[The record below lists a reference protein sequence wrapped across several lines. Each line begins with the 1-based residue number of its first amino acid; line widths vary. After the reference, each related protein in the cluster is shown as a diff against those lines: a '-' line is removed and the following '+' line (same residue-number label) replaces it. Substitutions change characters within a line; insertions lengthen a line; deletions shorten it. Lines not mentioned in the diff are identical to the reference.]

1 MRASFLVLGPLL
13 ARFGKARVST
23 PGGCAIGARPVGL
36 HLAGLTRMG
45 ARLHIEEG
53 YVEAEADGLVGAK
66 VLLDFPSVG
75 GTQQLIMAAAL
86 ARGTTIIENAARE
99 PEIVCLAM
107 ALARMGAVVEGAGS
121 AEIRIEGQPALH
133 GAEHVVIPDRIEA
146 GTYMV
151 AAAITGGAVTVRGG
165 RADHLEAFI
174 AKLREA
180 GVAIVESEGGIRVE
194 RNGPLGAVDVRTMPY
209 PGFPTDLQAQFM
221 SLMTRA
227 AGAST
232 ITETIFENRF
242 LHAQELV
249 RMGADMRID
258 GNRCSVRGPAAL
270 SGAPVMATD
279 LRASVCLVLAGLAAR
294 GTTRVARVYHLDR
307 GYERIE
313 EKLSALGA
321 TIRREAAPR

>member
-1 MRASFLVLGPLL
+1 
-13 ARFGKARVST
+13 
-23 PGGCAIGARPVGL
+23 
-36 HLAGLTRMG
+36 
-45 ARLHIEEG
+45 
-53 YVEAEADGLVGAK
+53 
-66 VLLDFPSVG
+66 
-75 GTQQLIMAAAL
+75 
-86 ARGTTIIENAARE
+86 
-99 PEIVCLAM
+99 
-107 ALARMGAVVEGAGS
+107 
-121 AEIRIEGQPALH
+121 
-133 GAEHVVIPDRIEA
+133 
-146 GTYMV
+146 
-151 AAAITGGAVTVRGG
+151 
-165 RADHLEAFI
+165 
-174 AKLREA
+174 
-180 GVAIVESEGGIRVE
+180 
-194 RNGPLGAVDVRTMPY
+194 MPY

-258 GNRCSVRGPAAL
+258 GNRCVVRGPAPL

-321 TIRREAAPR
+321 TIRREATAR